1 MINKEK
7 IENLSVKVLTDITE
21 AIDKTD
27 DAVLKLTLANLI
39 REDVYAEWA
48 KIQKTLGW
56 EVTCESTLQLQAENC
71 DVFPVAFLIRE
82 VES

>member
-1 MINKEK
+1 MNKYFKVRIEK
-7 IENLSVKVLTDITE
+7 NIVTSDSDENYYDE
-21 AIDKTD
+21 Y
-27 DAVLKLTLANLI
+27 LI
-39 REDVYAEWA
+39 REDVYEEWA

-82 VES
+82 VE

>member
-1 MINKEK
+1 MNKYFKVRIEK
-7 IENLSVKVLTDITE
+7 NIVTSDSDENYYDE
-21 AIDKTD
+21 Y
-27 DAVLKLTLANLI
+27 LI
-39 REDVYAEWA
+39 REDVFAKWA

-82 VES
+82 VE

>member
-1 MINKEK
+1 MNKYFKVRIEK
-7 IENLSVKVLTDITE
+7 NIVTSDSDENYYDE
-21 AIDKTD
+21 Y
-27 DAVLKLTLANLI
+27 LI
-39 REDVYAEWA
+39 REDVYEEWA

-71 DVFPVAFLIRE
+71 DVFTVAFLIRE

>member
-1 MINKEK
+1 MYKYIKVRIEK
-7 IENLSVKVLTDITE
+7 NIVTSDSDENYFDE
-21 AIDKTD
+21 Y
-27 DAVLKLTLANLI
+27 LI
-39 REDVYAEWA
+39 REDVFPAWT

-82 VES
+82 TEP

>member
-1 MINKEK
+1 MKKYFKVRIEK
-7 IENLSVKVLTDITE
+7 NIVTSDSDENYFDE
-21 AIDKTD
+21 Y
-27 DAVLKLTLANLI
+27 LI